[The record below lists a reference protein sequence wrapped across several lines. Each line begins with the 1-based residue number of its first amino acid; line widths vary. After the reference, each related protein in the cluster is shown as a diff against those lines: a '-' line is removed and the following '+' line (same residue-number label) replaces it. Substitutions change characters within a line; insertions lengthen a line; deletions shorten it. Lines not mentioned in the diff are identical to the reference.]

1 MQAPARPGL
10 RAGLALGLLWLAVGG
25 TGCASQPLTV
35 TREPAAI
42 RLISSE
48 AVTPLAQAL
57 ASAYAESHT
66 WVSIEVTSASAAFV
80 GEELQAERADLAL
93 TDWIPEGASPWSTPF
108 THDAIAIIAHR
119 DLPIESVDLGR
130 LHEIFRGHVQEWE
143 GRLLVVVIREDGSAT
158 RISFDQVVIR
168 DREPA
173 LMAVVMPSSRAV
185 IDFVASTPNALGYT
199 SVLHLTQAD
208 LERVRIVSVGGVA
221 PSREAV
227 ADGRYLLGR
236 QVYLAAPTDPAGPLR
251 DFAQWL
257 LGPEGQT
264 VTASVGAW

>member
-108 THDAIAIIAHR
+108 THDAIAIIAHGDGECDR
-119 DLPIESVDLGR
+119 LPCWHGR
-130 LHEIFRGHVQEWE
+130 GISGFGDFHLRQWRARSI
-143 GRLLVVVIREDGSAT
+143 GRCCSGRCG
-158 RISFDQVVIR
+158 RCC
-168 DREPA
+168 
-173 LMAVVMPSSRAV
+173 
-185 IDFVASTPNALGYT
+185 
-199 SVLHLTQAD
+199 
-208 LERVRIVSVGGVA
+208 GG
-221 PSREAV
+221 
-227 ADGRYLLGR
+227 GRC
-236 QVYLAAPTDPAGPLR
+236 
-251 DFAQWL
+251 
-257 LGPEGQT
+257 
-264 VTASVGAW
+264 